1 MIIMTVELNKFT
13 FTEKQWPN
21 SQFTIGSEDSGNPL
35 TSAERGRSKEKGV
48 LKVRQ
53 GCGALAH
60 PQSKSSGA
68 WCVSTLKG
76 GEEVELRSG
85 AAQGAIVAEAV
96 RQ

>member
-1 MIIMTVELNKFT
+1 MTVMTVELNKFT

-21 SQFTIGSEDSGNPL
+21 SQFTIGSEHSGNPL

-48 LKVRQ
+48 LKVR
-53 GCGALAH
+53 GALAH

-68 WCVSTLKG
+68 WCASTLKG